1 MTVVSASEPLDRQL
15 SFKSFSVPS
24 GPVCGFHT
32 WFYFFFLSREQ
43 VEAMPCISQAD
54 LKLAT

>member
-32 WFYFFFLSREQ
+32 WFYFFFFFVKRTGGGDALY
-43 VEAMPCISQAD
+43 ISG
-54 LKLAT
+54 